1 MKVTELQGQ
10 SSCLRNV
17 LHSLALIDAKCGY
30 SSMDPPLKHFTEGS
44 SYDKKVLFPG
54 MYLYLRVCEIVK
66 VQWDLFIIGNFRFSF
81 FYLHFIVVRTSLIGR
96 NIDSER
102 RHAFRIVTDIAMAEN
117 VDGKPMETNSG
128 IIDR

>member
-1 MKVTELQGQ
+1 ME
-10 SSCLRNV
+10 R
-17 LHSLALIDAKCGY
+17 
-30 SSMDPPLKHFTEGS
+30 PLLSAYRCKMWIFFDGS
-44 SYDKKVLFPG
+44 STQT
-54 MYLYLRVCEIVK
+54 LYRRFILACICIYGFAIVK
-66 VQWDLFIIGNFRFSF
+66 VQWDLFIIDNFRFSF

-117 VDGKPMETNSG
+117 VDGKPMETSSG